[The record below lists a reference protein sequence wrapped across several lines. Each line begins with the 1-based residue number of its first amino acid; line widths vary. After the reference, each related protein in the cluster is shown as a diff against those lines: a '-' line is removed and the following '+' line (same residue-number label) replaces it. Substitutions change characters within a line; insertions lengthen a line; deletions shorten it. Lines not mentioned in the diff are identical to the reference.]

1 MLLMV
6 RRLNNIISHFCIRLA
21 FQDLDP
27 GSYSLEG
34 RLPERWSRGHT
45 KGCLLGAIFFTVFEM
60 QKLTILFDALFL
72 FLFRLQPI
80 GKALILG
87 GGANLLFSSS
97 LSFYELRSFDCKIH
111 KGKAKILT

>member
-1 MLLMV
+1 MSKFPSCYCREEYNNATFRGVAIKLNALCHLMLLMV

-45 KGCLLGAIFFTVFEM
+45 KGCLLGAIFFTVFEI
-60 QKLTILFDALFL
+60 QKVTILFDALFL
-72 FLFRLQPI
+72 FLFRLQ
-80 GKALILG
+80 AT
-87 GGANLLFSSS
+87 
-97 LSFYELRSFDCKIH
+97 
-111 KGKAKILT
+111 GKAK

>member
-1 MLLMV
+1 MSQIPSCYCRGEYNSATFRGAAIYLIQCFMPPHV

-45 KGCLLGAIFFTVFEM
+45 KGCLLGAIFFTVFEI
-60 QKLTILFDALFL
+60 QKVTILFDALFL
-72 FLFRLQPI
+72 FLFRLQ
-80 GKALILG
+80 AT
-87 GGANLLFSSS
+87 
-97 LSFYELRSFDCKIH
+97 
-111 KGKAKILT
+111 GKAK